1 MCRKVAV
8 TQQGEKKLNVKEE
21 DHAVWGCGR
30 AGSESSFVTVTISVR
45 SKRWQRANSRETY
58 NRSHKNTD
66 PFSLSGFKKCGEGH
80 IEWSSDP
87 HILGAVWLSLRL
99 FVYRDVLTVAKGTEL
114 AEHWQ
119 PSHELHEADLIRG
132 RMAERGLPPED
143 LPLQPS
149 SDVLSSDR
157 QNSSDENGHADSPD
171 ETLSPTSVIYFKEAL
186 NSSNLRFGKP
196 ESLLPTPLR
205 QYDFRIE
212 RIDSKRRSKW

>member
-1 MCRKVAV
+1 MIHYFSSLRSLSVARADSAQ
-8 TQQGEKKLNVKEE
+8 TLAKLTTDLIKNIDPVPLSGLKEGGGGQIE
-21 DHAVWGCGR
+21 RWCDSIFWR
-30 AGSESSFVTVTISVR
+30 AI
-45 SKRWQRANSRETY
+45 Y
-58 NRSHKNTD
+58 D
-66 PFSLSGFKKCGEGH
+66 CFSLAKVRERSM
-80 IEWSSDP
+80 
-87 HILGAVWLSLRL
+87 
-99 FVYRDVLTVAKGTEL
+99 LTEAKVPEL

-119 PSHELHEADLIRG
+119 PSHQSHEADLIRG
-132 RMAERGLPPED
+132 RMAERDLPPEN

-196 ESLLPTPLR
+196 ELSPTPIR

>member
-1 MCRKVAV
+1 MR
-8 TQQGEKKLNVKEE
+8 N
-21 DHAVWGCGR
+21 
-30 AGSESSFVTVTISVR
+30 
-45 SKRWQRANSRETY
+45 KRWHSAQTLAKSTTNLTKTRTVSY
-58 NRSHKNTD
+58 FWIKNIRWRTRRMV
-66 PFSLSGFKKCGEGH
+66 
-80 IEWSSDP
+80 EWP
-87 HILGAVWLSLRL
+87 HILVSPVWLSLPL
-99 FVYRDVLTVAKGTEL
+99 FFYRDLLTVAKGTEL

-119 PSHELHEADLIRG
+119 PSRQSHEADLIRG